1 MLGAQPFLWMCWR
14 GYLRTDP
21 LVWSAQLSFP
31 DFVVAGSAWSVQ
43 LICSDFVVAGSD
55 WSVQL
60 ICSDFVV
67 AVSVEFPESTTS

>member
-1 MLGAQPFLWMCWR
+1 MLAGVGRTTLSLDVLA

-31 DFVVAGSAWSVQ
+31 DFVVAGS
-43 LICSDFVVAGSD
+43 D

-60 ICSDFVV
+60 ICFDFAV
-67 AVSVEFPESTTS
+67 AGSVEFLGSTTSWVAMDVTF